1 MSRRRSPQKSPS
13 SPKEEPKAPT
23 EPMSALSRKV
33 LQDANDLVDYAT
45 LEYTAASQIA
55 SMKRK
60 IRELTSVVK
69 EERQTITDLERQI
82 GEQRKLAEEE
92 AGKQKPEEPDDGGG
106 IDYIVELELQLKEL
120 YAERAQ
126 LIQASRK

>member
-1 MSRRRSPQKSPS
+1 
-13 SPKEEPKAPT
+13 
-23 EPMSALSRKV
+23 MSALSRKV
-33 LQDANDLVDYAT
+33 IQDANDLVDYAT

-60 IRELTSVVK
+60 IRELTSLVK